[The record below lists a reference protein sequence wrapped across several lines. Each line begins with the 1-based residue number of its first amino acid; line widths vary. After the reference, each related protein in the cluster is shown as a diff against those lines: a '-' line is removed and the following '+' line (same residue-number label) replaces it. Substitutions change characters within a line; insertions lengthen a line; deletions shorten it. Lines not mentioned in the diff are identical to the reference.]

1 MTKGSAEE
9 QVDMYRKLLGERNA
23 DLEEEADKVFNDTTS
38 SEVVATPAS
47 TETALV
53 EYRDQMVARI
63 VDTTE
68 NALYA
73 AYDAHATSRNN
84 DDAAAILPST
94 EMRARLT
101 RFVGFLLKEG
111 AVYPLDLTR
120 FLTMG
125 PNPRR
130 ICLLPEDRLFEV
142 TATLVDVGLRDTALL
157 SVMFHE
163 DLRVF
168 AHPVSKIHQSLEFLR
183 QEGVALSETLSTIL
197 IDCPSLIA
205 DLDQDDWRQRKDWFD
220 HHFTTRS
227 FREFLI
233 TQPAVLL
240 EPLRDIE
247 EKFFYVYTEMGV
259 DQKQMMEC
267 FVFMH
272 TIDHIK
278 CRHEFLRRCG
288 FYKFPD
294 PKKRVINLNPH
305 LRKIFD
311 WSETKFISLVPG
323 FLLKDYRIF
332 KRIYLQELDDA
343 LAEIEDEAEED
354 PELAERE
361 AEARKRREELGAN
374 PEGFFMPGK
383 KFRRQMMRRAFS
395 DDD

>member
-1 MTKGSAEE
+1 
-9 QVDMYRKLLGERNA
+9 MYRRLLGEK
-23 DLEEEADKVFNDTTS
+23 EEAPAERMEEVFDGAASDEVVTTTAS
-38 SEVVATPAS
+38 SEA
-47 TETALV
+47 ALV

-63 VDTTE
+63 VETTE
-68 NALYA
+68 NVLNSLQDANVSNE
-73 AYDAHATSRNN
+73 YDAP
-84 DDAAAILPST
+84 AIHPSA
-94 EMRARLT
+94 EMRQRLT

-120 FLTMG
+120 FLTVG

-130 ICLLPEDRLFEV
+130 ICFLPEDRLFEV
-142 TATLVDVGLRDTALL
+142 TAALVDVGLRDKALL
-157 SVMFHE
+157 SVMFHD

-168 AHPVSKIHQSLEFLR
+168 THPVSRIHESLQFLR
-183 QEGVALSETLSTIL
+183 KDGVALSETLSTIL
-197 IDCPSLIA
+197 IDCPGLLA
-205 DLDQDDWRQRKDWFD
+205 DLDQDDWRRRKDWFD
-220 HHFTTRS
+220 HHFTSRS

-233 TQPAVLL
+233 TQPAVLH
-240 EPLRDIE
+240 EPLEDIE

-294 PKKRVINLNPH
+294 PRKRVINLNPH

-311 WSETKFISLVPG
+311 WSEAKFVSLVPG

-332 KRIYLQELDDA
+332 KRIYLQELDDVF
-343 LAEIEDEAEED
+343 AEMEDEMEED
-354 PELAERE
+354 PEVAERE
-361 AEARKRREELGAN
+361 AEAKRRKEEMGAN

-383 KFRRQMMRRAFS
+383 KFRRQMRRRAFA